1 VALQKVGTWMTRAR
15 CSGAW
20 AREPAGCNLLAARP
34 PSDLDKIGVSGQL
47 GGGSMDLC

>member
-1 VALQKVGTWMTRAR
+1 VALQKVDAWMTRPW
-15 CSGAW
+15 CGGAS
-20 AREPAGCNLLAARP
+20 AHEPAGASARP